1 MEMAHTGG
9 NGGRWLMV
17 VVGVPLF
24 SVAAGAALSGGH
36 WAVATAALLLLAGLL
51 GLGIMLLV
59 TRLRSN

>member
-1 MEMAHTGG
+1 
-9 NGGRWLMV
+9 MV

-36 WAVATAALLLLAGLL
+36 WAVATATLVLLAGLL

-59 TRLRSN
+59 TRPRSN